1 MSDARPTRLGR
12 AGALLQRGRLFLLGA
27 AVFALMA
34 VLAPREFPTP
44 ENLANILRATS
55 TDVLAA
61 AGFTL
66 VLLCGQLDLS
76 VGAAMT
82 TGGAVAMLLEPAL
95 GWAGALAA
103 VAAAGLAIGLFNGT
117 LVSKVRI
124 NSFIVT
130 LGTLTILQGLNRAL
144 LGGGSV
150 ALADVGAGMRAVDWL
165 QPVLPW
171 SPRVLLIFLPVVAM
185 EVVLRRTRAGRN
197 VYLMGGSAQTAWYAG
212 IRTGRYLMGAFAVSG
227 VLSAL
232 GGAFTAISQN
242 TAMPNLGDKSLMLI
256 VAAVIA
262 GGTAMA
268 GGRGSVVMSVVA
280 LVILNALTNGLSY
293 LGASKSVKLIA
304 GGAVLALVIIADA
317 WRTRRHRRVRGQRR
331 ELLAELEGRP
341 RPGPLSGP
349 DADEA
354 EEGEGAP
361 EGLEEDE
368 RSDPMSTS
376 ERTFAIVCV
385 CAVACV
391 AIVAVYGLTLYYLRS
406 EPHAPAPWG
415 RGAPGVPA
423 AGGPAVPAAAAGESV
438 FDLKATDGQ
447 PLLWLDTSPL
457 VAPPRPADPAALPDD
472 HPLRWYDYEF
482 AGWNIDRLPMPPS
495 PGDGP
500 RGKKV
505 VSLQYMDH
513 PYWTGYGNGMRRMA
527 QLYGM
532 DLTIMEAGNDVKVQG
547 DQVEQ
552 VIGMRPDLVILT
564 PVDSNGV
571 VPMLKRLY
579 DEKVPVIASNLLPVD
594 EGMKYV
600 LCWTGPD
607 DWGQFRVLG
616 REFARQMGS
625 RGGYGVIRHIA
636 GTSCSLSRTWAAVS
650 EIKQV
655 APDMRCLDMQSTDLK
670 TEETKTQVA
679 AWLKKYGTDLKGIV
693 SADDS
698 KAMVGIAE
706 ALSDAGRTDVVC
718 VAAGASRT
726 GLQYI
731 RKGVLHAVTYQSAE
745 GDGALPIHLAAEWFS
760 GKTLDRPVYYLKK
773 HVITAKD
780 VDAFWPAQW

>member
-1 MSDARPTRLGR
+1 V
-12 AGALLQRGRLFLLGA
+12 LGA

-34 VLAPREFPTP
+34 VLAPNELPTG

-82 TGGAVAMLLEPAL
+82 TGGAVAMLLQPAL
-95 GWAGALAA
+95 GWAGAVAA

-150 ALADVGAGMRAVDWL
+150 SLADVGAGMRAVDWL

-185 EVVLRRTRAGRN
+185 EIVLRRTPAGRN
-197 VYLMGGSAQTAWYAG
+197 IYLMGGSAQTAWYAG
-212 IRTGRYLMGAFAVSG
+212 IRTDRYLMGAFAVSG

-304 GGAVLALVIIADA
+304 GGAVLAVVIIGDA
-317 WRTRRHRRVRGQRR
+317 WRTRRHNRLRGQRR

-341 RPGPLSGP
+341 RPGP
-349 DADEA
+349 DADEDEA
-354 EEGEGAP
+354 ALEGA
-361 EGLEEDE
+361 EEDE
-368 RSDPMSTS
+368 RSEAMSTS

-391 AIVAVYGLTLYYLRS
+391 AIVAIFGLTLYYLRG
-406 EPHAPAPWG
+406 EAAAPCG
-415 RGAPGVPA
+415 RGAPALAPA
-423 AGGPAVPAAAAGESV
+423 VGGPAAPAAPPGANVMA
-438 FDLKATDGQ
+438 LKATDGQ

-457 VAPPRPADPAALPDD
+457 VAPPRPADPTALPDD
-472 HPLRWYDYEF
+472 HPLRWYDYEY
-482 AGWNIDRLPMPPS
+482 AGWNVNRLPMPAS

-527 QLYGM
+527 EIYGM

-579 DEKVPVIASNLLPVD
+579 EEKVPVIASNLLPVD

-607 DWGQFRVLG
+607 DWGQFRMLA
-616 REFARQMGS
+616 REFARAMDS
-625 RGGYGVIRHIA
+625 RGGYCVVRHIA
-636 GTSCSLSRTWAAVS
+636 GTSCFLSRTWAAVS

-679 AWLKKYGTDLKGIV
+679 AWLKKFGPDLKGIV

-718 VAAGASRT
+718 VAAGSSRT

-745 GDGALPIHLAAEWFS
+745 GDGALPIDIAARWFR
-760 GKTLDRPVYYLKK
+760 GETLDRPVYYLKK

-780 VDAFWPAQW
+780 VDDFWPAQW

>member
-1 MSDARPTRLGR
+1 MSDARSTRLR
-12 AGALLQRGRLFLLGA
+12 RLGALLQRGRLLLLGV
-27 AVFALMA
+27 AVFGVMA
-34 VLAPREFPTP
+34 VLAPKEFPTP
-44 ENLANILRATS
+44 ENFANILRATS

-82 TGGAVAMLLEPAL
+82 TGGAVAMLLQPAL

-103 VAAAGLAIGLFNGT
+103 VAVAGLAIGLFNGT

-150 ALADVGAGMRAVDWL
+150 SLDNVAAGMRAVDWL
-165 QPVLPW
+165 QPVMPW

-185 EVVLRRTRAGRN
+185 EIALRRTRVGRN
-197 VYLMGGSAQTAWYAG
+197 VYLMGGNPQTAWYAG

-232 GGAFTAISQN
+232 GGAFAAISQN

-268 GGRGSVVMSVVA
+268 GGRGSVVMSIVA

-304 GGAVLALVIIADA
+304 NGAVLAVVIIADA
-317 WRTRRHRRVRGQRR
+317 WRTRRHNRVRGQRR

-341 RPGPLSGP
+341 RPGP
-349 DADEA
+349 DEQEQDQA
-354 EEGEGAP
+354 ED
-361 EGLEEDE
+361 DE
-368 RSDPMSTS
+368 RSEPMSTS

-406 EPHAPAPWG
+406 MPAS
-415 RGAPGVPA
+415 APGA
-423 AGGPAVPAAAAGESV
+423 PAVPVPGAPSAGWPQAPDGAAPAAVSV
-438 FDLKATDGQ
+438 LDLKASDGQ

-457 VAPPRPADPAALPDD
+457 VAPPRPADPSALPDD
-472 HPLRWYDYEF
+472 HPLRWYDYEY
-482 AGWNIDRLPMPPS
+482 AGWNVDRLPMPES

-527 QLYGM
+527 EVYGM
-532 DLTIMEAGNDVKVQG
+532 DLTIMEAGNDNKVQA

-552 VIGMRPDLVILT
+552 VIRMRPDLVILT

-616 REFARQMGS
+616 REFARQMES
-625 RGGYGVIRHIA
+625 RGGYCVVRHIA
-636 GTSCSLSRTWAAVS
+636 GTSCFLSRTWAAVS
-650 EIKQV
+650 EIRQV
-655 APDMRCLDMQSTDLK
+655 APDMRCLDMQSTDLR

-679 AWLKKYGTDLKGIV
+679 AWLKKFGPDLRGIV

-698 KAMVGIAE
+698 KAMVGIVE

-718 VAAGASRT
+718 VAAGSSRT
-726 GLQYI
+726 GLQTI
-731 RKGVLHAVTYQSAE
+731 RKGLLHAVTYQSAE
-745 GDGALPIHLAAEWFS
+745 SDGALPIHIAAKWFS
-760 GKTLDRPVYYLKK
+760 GETLDRPVYYLKK

-780 VDAFWPAQW
+780 VDDFWPAQW